1 MKEVVSARFLFS
13 EVSVSDLQW
22 WWFILPSSVLP
33 YAHTL
38 ASEFLT
44 RDMWNTACCRKP
56 AV

>member
-38 ASEFLT
+38 TSEFLT